1 VKFKTMD
8 VRPVLARGDEP
19 FPLIRAG
26 VEALLPGCG
35 LRVVAPFMPAPLVE
49 VLRSE
54 GLSTAIERRTDGG
67 WEVSIWRE

>member
-1 VKFKTMD
+1 MRFKTLD

-19 FPLIRAG
+19 FPLIRAS
-26 VEALLPGCG
+26 VDALQPGRG

-54 GLSTAIERRTDGG
+54 GMSTAIERRADGG

>member
-1 VKFKTMD
+1 MRFKTLD

-26 VEALLPGCG
+26 VDALPPGRG

-54 GLSTAIERRTDGG
+54 GMSTAIERRADGG

>member
-1 VKFKTMD
+1 MRFKTLD

-26 VEALLPGCG
+26 VDALRHGRG
-35 LRVVAPFMPAPLVE
+35 LSVVAPFMPAPLVE

-54 GLSTAIERRTDGG
+54 GMSTAIERRADGG